1 MALLQI
7 IKHTHGVKADHI
19 CSFDDLFRIKL
30 WKESLFLSRLEL
42 LGALRRALPSFPTR
56 RESRKKFT
64 LYHISVPPPPPDFL
78 MCVMFHFLSFPP
90 KEQTTRYPNHPS
102 LCEPTTQS
110 ASEGTEEDIRQR
122 EVTEQAVCLCQLTL
136 ENYRPKMMNITYS
149 LSLITFRE
157 WNEEESTHIWSAFP
171 AMYTE
176 AKDDTRTQPKWK
188 NEADGPF

>member
-1 MALLQI
+1 MTCSGLSCERNL
-7 IKHTHGVKADHI
+7 
-19 CSFDDLFRIKL
+19 CSFPDWSSLGPSGERSRVFLLADNPWISLPYITFLF
-30 WKESLFLSRLEL
+30 
-42 LGALRRALPSFPTR
+42 
-56 RESRKKFT
+56 
-64 LYHISVPPPPPDFL
+64 PPPPDFL

-90 KEQTTRYPNHPS
+90 KEQTTRYPNHLS